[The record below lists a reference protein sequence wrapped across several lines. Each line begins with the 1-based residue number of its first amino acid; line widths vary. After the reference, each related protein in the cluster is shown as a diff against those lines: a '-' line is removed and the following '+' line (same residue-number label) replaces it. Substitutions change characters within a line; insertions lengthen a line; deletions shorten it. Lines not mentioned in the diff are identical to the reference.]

1 MNEKELKKILKKL
14 EIPFRIPKDVAKII
28 EKYYPKESKAYPF
41 FFIHSVKV
49 TELALKIYKH
59 NKHLDL
65 NKKFILK
72 GAMLHDIGIL
82 KTRAPEIGCHG
93 KYPYIAHSYLGREML
108 ERNGMKKIAPVCER
122 HVGVGLSVQDIVK
135 NKMPLPHRDML
146 PVSYEEKIICYADK
160 FYSKS
165 ENHLLI
171 PKPEEKIRKKISK
184 YGKDKLTRFEEFVEL
199 FGIDYVYES

>member
-1 MNEKELKKILKKL
+1 MSDKELKKILKNL
-14 EIPFRIPKDVAKII
+14 DVPFKIPKDVKKII
-28 EKYYPKESKAYPF
+28 KKYYPKDSEAYPF

-59 NKHLDL
+59 NKHLGLD
-65 NKKFILK
+65 KKFILK
-72 GAMLHDIGIL
+72 GAMLHDVGII

-108 ERNGMKKIAPVCER
+108 EKNGLIDIAPVCER
-122 HVGVGLSVQDIVK
+122 HVGVGLSVKDIVK

-171 PKPEEKIRKKISK
+171 PKPVEKIEKKISK
-184 YGKDKLTRFEEFVEL
+184 YGKDKLERFEEFVKL
-199 FGIDYVYES
+199 FGVDYIYE